1 MLAFGAM
8 AVPLAQLTFAKPKPA
23 TAAAAPKAESKLI
36 SSLIRIRYAHKPES
50 VSLKLDGREML
61 ASSAFDSSPVE
72 TTAALDIPADGIEF
86 ILTAEWP
93 QGTGG
98 TALTLE
104 IEPDGLDM
112 KTETRWSTG
121 ASLMEVIPFQ
131 WK

>member
-23 TAAAAPKAESKLI
+23 TAAAAPKVESKLI
-36 SSLIRIRYAHKPES
+36 SSLIRIRYAHKPKS
-50 VSLKLDGREML
+50 VSLKLGGREML
-61 ASSAFDSSPVE
+61 ASSALDSSPVE
-72 TTAALDIPADGIEF
+72 TRTAFEIPADGIEF
-86 ILTAEWP
+86 VLSAEWP
-93 QGTGG
+93 EGTAS

-121 ASLMEVIPFQ
+121 TSLTEVIPFQ